1 MLRTP
6 VKIVLLR
13 SDINGYNEKH
23 KSVLKNRIMIHL
35 YVHID
40 CKEGEISLNL
50 YYILF
55 SQYLFVNIFVL

>member
-23 KSVLKNRIMIHL
+23 KSVLKNKIMIHL

-40 CKEGEISLNL
+40 YKEGEISLNL

-55 SQYLFVNIFVL
+55 SQ